1 MKAAFYGHDT
11 IVSFLISHHGA
22 DVNAK
27 DNVSKNKLNLI
38 NNNI

>member
-1 MKAAFYGHDT
+1 MAAAGNGHDT
-11 IVSFLISHHGA
+11 IVSFLISHGA